1 MQKKLASFIGLT
13 FTLGV
18 AVSVQPLLA
27 NNPTS
32 PPPLT
37 PNSINPSESA
47 QTPQR
52 DRVTPSSASDDLPQT
67 QSFVPNPPL
76 PNPNN
81 SVTVEPQHA
90 AFNPQQ
96 STVRLEVSLSRRQVT
111 LYDGTA
117 PVKIYPVAIGRPG
130 HDTPTG
136 RFEVRQMRR
145 NPTWINPA
153 TGQKFKAGT
162 PGHQIGT
169 RWIGFWTDGLN
180 WIGFHGTPY
189 PSSIGQAASEG
200 CLRMHQ
206 NDLEELFEQ
215 VRLGTI
221 VTVVR

>member
-1 MQKKLASFIGLT
+1 MRKKLVSFIGLT
-13 FTLGV
+13 FTFGV

-27 NNPTS
+27 NHQAS
-32 PPPLT
+32 LPPLT
-37 PNSINPSESA
+37 PNSINLSESA

-52 DRVTPSSASDDLPQT
+52 DRVTPASASDDLPQT
-67 QSFVPNPPL
+67 QSSIA
-76 PNPNN
+76 NPNS
-81 SVTVEPQHA
+81 SVAVEPQQA
-90 AFNPQQ
+90 ASNPRP

-111 LYDGTA
+111 VYNGTA
-117 PVKIYPVAIGRPG
+117 PVKTYPVAIGRPG

-215 VRLGTI
+215 VRLGTL
-221 VTVVR
+221 VTVVD